1 MLNDGT
7 ICVFVCVSEHRTF
20 SLTDTR
26 PLLLAV
32 GAAAATGTA
41 ATATA
46 TAAVTPPLS
55 SATDR
60 AHNTQASLKR
70 FGNLGGGRFALV
82 GVFFDVLPFVVD
94 GVFHA
99 AEKFE

>member
-1 MLNDGT
+1 MCEPLYT
-7 ICVFVCVSEHRTF
+7 QRVFTNIHAS
-20 SLTDTR
+20 
-26 PLLLAV
+26 
-32 GAAAATGTA
+32 AAACCWRA
-41 ATATA
+41 ATTATTA
-46 TAAVTPPLS
+46 TAAVTPLLS
-55 SATDR
+55 SVTTPPP
-60 AHNTQASLKR
+60 NTQASLKR